1 MRRKGVEKYSDG
13 KKIFSVLVFII
24 IFLIVSISPKSVK
37 ADNGQ
42 KYFNYFYINV
52 IHNVLAVTKTSNTNE
67 QHANS
72 EEINTG
78 MEVLSVLGVD
88 ILNPIS
94 IITKEIAYLDKNEFT
109 TDLDNESKVE
119 KVKEFIINPFNLDDK
134 QVTRSDVKVPNGNVI
149 ANLYNPKLKQTLNK
163 TAPRLLIYHSHTCEA
178 YRTSDKETLKT
189 TNSLDATRSVVGVG
203 DVITEELEKYYG
215 ISVIHDKTVHDK
227 GDYNNAYKKSGVTL
241 DKYLKEYGN
250 FDLIIDLH
258 RDSVENKNTVTTKIN
273 GENVAQIMFV
283 VAQKNSKYAT
293 QKKLINSMIGV
304 SKKIYPT
311 LLREEEITVVNRG
324 KDFYNQHKSNNAML
338 IEVGTYTNDIKE
350 VKNTGMYLSRIIAE
364 QLNGKK

>member
-119 KVKEFIINPFNLDDK
+119 KVKEKNKRIVLMIIVVVVFIISFVLGAIFK
-134 QVTRSDVKVPNGNVI
+134 NGF
-149 ANLYNPKLKQTLNK
+149 
-163 TAPRLLIYHSHTCEA
+163 RLL
-178 YRTSDKETLKT
+178 
-189 TNSLDATRSVVGVG
+189 
-203 DVITEELEKYYG
+203 
-215 ISVIHDKTVHDK
+215 
-227 GDYNNAYKKSGVTL
+227 
-241 DKYLKEYGN
+241 
-250 FDLIIDLH
+250 
-258 RDSVENKNTVTTKIN
+258 
-273 GENVAQIMFV
+273 
-283 VAQKNSKYAT
+283 
-293 QKKLINSMIGV
+293 
-304 SKKIYPT
+304 
-311 LLREEEITVVNRG
+311 
-324 KDFYNQHKSNNAML
+324 
-338 IEVGTYTNDIKE
+338 
-350 VKNTGMYLSRIIAE
+350 
-364 QLNGKK
+364 